1 LKDQHS
7 QSDPCHN
14 SQVWNKNADRTIL
27 SRVIVGSNQ
36 PVGTLQS
43 RDLLSALRW
52 GSGMSAL
59 PSIGSRPVPVRVAL
73 LVGGD
78 SHIAEQL
85 RDTLDPGCWALR
97 HATDNAAALV
107 MAQDK
112 NFDLILTSEKTSGRE
127 DVELLRKLR
136 RVRPHTRLIILA
148 EESTPTDVI
157 ASMREHAFSYFS
169 KPFSQDALAVMIGH
183 AIEEPCWDD
192 GIDVV
197 SATPEWI
204 RLYARCDLKTA
215 DRVLQFFDE
224 IAELPNPERSAVGM
238 AFREMLTNAI
248 EHGGRLDPNQ
258 QVEISYLRARHMV
271 TCRISDPGEGFTL
284 DEIPHA
290 AIANPANAP
299 LRHVEYRDAL
309 GMRPGGFGVLLTQRL
324 IDELV
329 YNEQGNEVTLI
340 KYLDLEPRVSEG
352 STVFP
357 PDIAD

>member
-1 LKDQHS
+1 
-7 QSDPCHN
+7 
-14 SQVWNKNADRTIL
+14 
-27 SRVIVGSNQ
+27 
-36 PVGTLQS
+36 
-43 RDLLSALRW
+43 
-52 GSGMSAL
+52 MSAL
-59 PSIGSRPVPVRVAL
+59 PNIGLRPIPVRTAL
-73 LVGGD
+73 LVGAD
-78 SHIAEQL
+78 SHIEKEL
-85 RDTLDPGCWALR
+85 RGILEPGLWALQY
-97 HATDNAAALV
+97 AIDNASALV
-107 MAQDK
+107 MASVK

-148 EESTPTDVI
+148 EESTPADVI
-157 ASMREHAFSYFS
+157 MSMREHAFSYFS
-169 KPFSQDALAVMIGH
+169 KPFSPGALALMIRR

-192 GIDVV
+192 GIEVV

-204 RLYARCDLKTA
+204 RILARCDLKTA

-224 IAELPNPERSAVGM
+224 IAELPNPEGSAVGM

-258 QVEISYLRARHMV
+258 QVEISYLRVCHMV

-290 AIANPANAP
+290 AIANPEDEP
-299 LRHVEYRDAL
+299 LRHVEYREAL

-340 KYLDLEPRVSEG
+340 KYLDLVPR
-352 STVFP
+352 P
-357 PDIAD
+357 PHGVNNRSARNVKG

>member
-1 LKDQHS
+1 
-7 QSDPCHN
+7 
-14 SQVWNKNADRTIL
+14 
-27 SRVIVGSNQ
+27 
-36 PVGTLQS
+36 
-43 RDLLSALRW
+43 
-52 GSGMSAL
+52 MSAL
-59 PSIGSRPVPVRVAL
+59 PNIESRLVPVRVAL

-78 SHIAEQL
+78 TLITEQL
-85 RDTLDPGCWALR
+85 HAILEPGVWALQ
-97 HATDNAAALV
+97 HATDNASALL
-107 MAQDK
+107 MARDK
-112 NFDLILTSEKTSGRE
+112 SFDLVVTSEKTSGRV

-136 RVRPHTRLIILA
+136 RIRPHTRLIILT

-169 KPFSQDALAVMIGH
+169 KPISSGALAVMIRS

-204 RLYARCDLKTA
+204 RIYARCDLKTA

-224 IAELPNPERSAVGM
+224 IAELPNPERNAVGM

-248 EHGGRLDPNQ
+248 EHGGHLDPNQ
-258 QVEISYLRARHMV
+258 QVEISYLRARHIV

-290 AIANPANAP
+290 AIANPAEEP
-299 LRHVEYRDAL
+299 LRHLEYRDAL

-329 YNEQGNEVTLI
+329 YNQQGNEVTLI
-340 KYLDLEPRVSEG
+340 KYLDLEPRESPRSNE
-352 STVFP
+352 FP
-357 PDIAD
+357 PPR

>member
-1 LKDQHS
+1 
-7 QSDPCHN
+7 
-14 SQVWNKNADRTIL
+14 V
-27 SRVIVGSNQ
+27 
-36 PVGTLQS
+36 
-43 RDLLSALRW
+43 
-52 GSGMSAL
+52 SAL
-59 PSIGSRPVPVRVAL
+59 PNIESRLVPVRVAL

-78 SHIAEQL
+78 PLITEQL
-85 RDTLDPGCWALR
+85 HATLEPGVWALQ
-97 HATDNAAALV
+97 HATDNASALL
-107 MAQDK
+107 MARDK
-112 NFDLILTSEKTSGRE
+112 NFDLVVTSEKTSGRA

-136 RVRPHTRLIILA
+136 RIRPHTRLIILT

-169 KPFSQDALAVMIGH
+169 KPFSSGALAVMIRS

-192 GIDVV
+192 GIEVV

-204 RLYARCDLKTA
+204 RIYARCDLKTA

-224 IAELPNPERSAVGM
+224 IAELPNPEKNAVGM

-248 EHGGRLDPNQ
+248 EHGGHLDPSQ
-258 QVEISYLRARHMV
+258 QVEISYLRARHIV

-290 AIANPANAP
+290 AIANPAEEP
-299 LRHVEYRDAL
+299 LRHLGYRDAL

-329 YNEQGNEVTLI
+329 YNQQGNEVTLI
-340 KYLDLEPRVSEG
+340 KYLDLEPRESPKSNE
-352 STVFP
+352 FP
-357 PDIAD
+357 PPR